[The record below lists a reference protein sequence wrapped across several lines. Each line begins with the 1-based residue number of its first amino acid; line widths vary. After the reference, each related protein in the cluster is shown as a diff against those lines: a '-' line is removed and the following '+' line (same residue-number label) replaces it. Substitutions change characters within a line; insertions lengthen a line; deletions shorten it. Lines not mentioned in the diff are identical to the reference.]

1 MAPALISINER
12 NFPVAPS
19 PGQLRN
25 TYSRLRDTAITL
37 NRSRGNYIGQCERQQ
52 KAIAALTQQLADFQN
67 TAALTF
73 AQKAEL
79 NRIID
84 SYAQVFEELEG
95 AGDELIIAVN
105 AWNIRNWRG
114 VAAIPQLL
122 DAVNRFIRS
131 WLKAKESINQAP
143 AIGGNNDNR

>member
-1 MAPALISINER
+1 MAPAPISINER

-19 PGQLRN
+19 PSQLRN

-52 KAIAALTQQLADFQN
+52 KAIAALNQQLSDFQV

-73 AQKAEL
+73 TQKAEL

-84 SYAQVFEELEG
+84 SYAQIFEELEV
-95 AGDELIIAVN
+95 AGDDLTAAVN

-122 DAVNRFIRS
+122 DAINRFIRT
-131 WLKAKESINQAP
+131 WVKAKKSVNQTP
-143 AIGGNNDNR
+143 ALGGSNDKR